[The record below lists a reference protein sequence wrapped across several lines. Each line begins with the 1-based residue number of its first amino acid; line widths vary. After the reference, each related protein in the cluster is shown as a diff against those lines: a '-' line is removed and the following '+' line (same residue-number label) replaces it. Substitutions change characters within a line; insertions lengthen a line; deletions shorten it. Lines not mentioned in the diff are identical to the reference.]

1 MNQRDQA
8 NLEFLLNLTPQR
20 LAAWYAQASEDDIQY
35 ATELLSQYEDQL
47 DQAEF
52 ELNQA
57 EYGVAFVQQ
66 SSAVH

>member
-8 NLEFLLNLTPQR
+8 NLEFLLNLTPRR
-20 LAAWYAQASEDDIQY
+20 LTAWYAQASEDDIQY
-35 ATELLSQYEDQL
+35 ATELLAQYEDQL
-47 DQAEF
+47 EQEEF
-52 ELNQA
+52 ELGQE